1 MDRRRFLGG
10 LGAAALALP
19 AAHAVKAAPAAPSAS
34 AATATTAVRRGRLPR
49 LTLAGPPSNVSYPLI
64 RMVASGALSGL
75 ADKVEF
81 VSWRDPDRLR
91 ALALQGGAELVAMPV
106 NVAANLHSRGAA
118 LRLLDVSAWNMLRV
132 VTRDPAAK
140 TIEHLRGKEL
150 AMPFRGDMPDLLFT
164 LIAAKAGLDPR
175 RDLKLNYAATPI
187 DAMQLLLTRRVDHAL
202 LAEPAVSM
210 ALRLS
215 GSFPVKVVAPTL
227 HRGPDPQQDWGRAF
241 GRAPRIPQA
250 GIVVMG
256 AALKD
261 AALSEQLARA
271 HSEAAAWC
279 NANAAACGRMVADEI
294 TLLTAN
300 AVADSIAACPLR
312 STPAAVARE
321 ELDFLFA
328 RMFERS
334 PGLIGGR
341 MPSDAFYGGAA

>member
-1 MDRRRFLGG
+1 MDRRRFLDG
-10 LGAAALALP
+10 LCAAAIALP
-19 AAHAVKAAPAAPSAS
+19 AARAVAAAPAAPAPS
-34 AATATTAVRRGRLPR
+34 AASGARLPR

-64 RMVASGALSGL
+64 RMASSGALSGL
-75 ADKVEF
+75 ADEVEF

-91 ALALQGGAELVAMPV
+91 ALALEGGADLLAMPV

-118 LRLLDVSAWNMLRV
+118 LRLVDVSAWNMLRV
-132 VTRDPAAK
+132 VTRDPALK
-140 TIEHLRGKEL
+140 TVEDLRGKEL

-164 LIAAKAGLDPR
+164 LIAAKSGLDPR
-175 RDLKLNYAATPI
+175 RDLKLRYAATPI

-215 GSFPVKVVAPTL
+215 GSFPVRVVAPTL

-250 GIVVMG
+250 GIVAMG
-256 AALKD
+256 AALGD
-261 AALSEQLARA
+261 PGLTAQLARA
-271 HSEAAAWC
+271 HAEAAAWC
-279 NANAAACGRMVADEI
+279 NANPAACGRMVADEI

-312 STPAAVARE
+312 PTSAAAARE
-321 ELDFLFA
+321 DLDFLFA